1 MSRASLWPLVVDELV
16 DVLSAAGLAGVV
28 FDGPPPADDATALA
42 VSVGM
47 PTETD
52 ADSVSG
58 RVSQVW
64 RDAGPAPY
72 ANRQESGEVRCTAWA
87 WTGDDFAIRAL
98 RASLAGLLDDISD
111 ALGAVTPIGIP
122 EVTDLRVLDSVEFVQ
137 RSDERGTTVEAMFT
151 VAYQAVFN

>member
-64 RDAGPAPY
+64 RDAGPAPF

-87 WTGDDFAIRAL
+87 WTGDDFTFRAL

-111 ALGAVTPIGIP
+111 ALGAVTPLAIP
-122 EVTDLRVLDSVEFVQ
+122 EITDLRVLDSVEFVQ

-151 VAYQAVFN
+151 IAYQAVFN